1 MRTVIETPTFQKQ
14 AAKIWTD
21 DEGDLMDIEKIALAI
36 ETDAG
41 MPLDDLR
48 QGLAEMKN
56 GMGRINTPEQILL
69 RTVRTKIQ
77 LSQQRFAEVIKTPVS
92 TLRDWEQGRFKP
104 SGAVL
109 CLLKIID
116 KHPELI
122 SEIETA

>member
-1 MRTVIETPTFQKQ
+1 
-14 AAKIWTD
+14 
-21 DEGDLMDIEKIALAI
+21 MDIEKIALAI
-36 ETDAG
+36 EADAE
-41 MPLDDLR
+41 MQLDDLR

-56 GMGRINTPEQILL
+56 GMGRVNTPEQILL
-69 RTVRTKIQ
+69 RTVRTKIR

-92 TLRDWEQGRFKP
+92 TLRDWEQGRFQP

-122 SEIETA
+122 SELENV

>member
-1 MRTVIETPTFQKQ
+1 
-14 AAKIWTD
+14 
-21 DEGDLMDIEKIALAI
+21 MDIEKIAQAI
-36 ETDAG
+36 EADAG
-41 MPLDDLR
+41 MQLNDLR

-56 GMGRINTPEQILL
+56 GIGRVNTPEQILL
-69 RTVRTKIQ
+69 RTVRTKIR
-77 LSQQRFAEVIKTPVS
+77 LSQQCFAEVIKTPVS

-122 SEIETA
+122 SELETV